1 MKVAFVKGHERRLG
15 RLGRLGDALPW
26 GLEGENFVAS
36 SEINERRSL

>member
-1 MKVAFVKGHERRLG
+1 MKVAFVKGHER